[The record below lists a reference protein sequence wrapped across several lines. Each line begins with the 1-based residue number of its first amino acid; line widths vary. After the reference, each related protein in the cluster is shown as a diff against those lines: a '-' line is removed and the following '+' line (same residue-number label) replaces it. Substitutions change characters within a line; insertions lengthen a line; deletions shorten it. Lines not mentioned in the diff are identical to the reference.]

1 MRSKQNLGDVVA
13 GACFGALL
21 AAICFHAIAGLFP
34 DSGST
39 DPVAREPF
47 IRFLAMSLITVSI
60 AVGSAWGAN
69 PARFRRPA
77 PATASLNDR
86 LAGQ

>member
-1 MRSKQNLGDVVA
+1 MGDVVA

-21 AAICFHAIAGLFP
+21 ATICFHASAGLFP

-39 DPVAREPF
+39 DPVARQPV

-69 PARFRRPA
+69 PFRFRRPA
-77 PATASLNDR
+77 PAAPDLNER
-86 LAGQ
+86 LADQ